1 MKTNHQRQFVE
12 KETRYVGKH
21 KNGDRGTDSIPHLPG
36 TKSFGEIAPLS
47 QKSIGTMAYTHDTN
61 NGKHGVAKNIRGA
74 KKYVRS
80 RIRFHENQATNKIAN
95 MVQLEN
101 E

>member
-21 KNGDRGTDSIPHLPG
+21 KNGDRETDNISHLPG

-47 QKSIGTMAYTHDTN
+47 QKAIGARANTHDTN
-61 NGKHGVAKNIRGA
+61 NGKHGVGSSGGA
-74 KKYVRS
+74 SGGGGGGGVGGGGG
-80 RIRFHENQATNKIAN
+80 AG
-95 MVQLEN
+95 
-101 E
+101 

>member
-1 MKTNHQRQFVE
+1 
-12 KETRYVGKH
+12 
-21 KNGDRGTDSIPHLPG
+21 
-36 TKSFGEIAPLS
+36 
-47 QKSIGTMAYTHDTN
+47 MAYTRDTN